1 MVSDSYQAHLAS
13 KAKRAV
19 PAGFDAVVPRGKLFP
34 FQVDIVTWAL
44 RQGRCAIFA
53 DAGMGKSAMQ
63 LTWAHHVA
71 QHTSGRVLVLAPLT
85 VALQT
90 VREAEKFGIPN
101 VRQVRDQ
108 SEVADGISVT
118 NYERLHRFD
127 LSAFVGVVL
136 DESSVLKAYSSH
148 TKKALVSGFA
158 NTPYRLACSATPA
171 PNDHLELG
179 NHAEFL
185 GVMSSHQMI
194 ARWFINDTSEFG
206 TYRLKGHA
214 VRDFW
219 DWVTSWA
226 RCIGRPSDLGA
237 YDDGGYVLP
246 ELRLHHHSV
255 AVDRTTDRGEA
266 LIREIEASATALHR
280 ERRRTA
286 GERAAKVAELV
297 RAQPEEAWLLWVETD
312 YDAEA
317 VRAVLPDAIEVRGN
331 QTAERKAELLS
342 GFVDGSVRVLLTKP
356 SIAGWGL
363 NFQHCARQ
371 IFVGPS
377 YSYEALYQ
385 AIRRCWRFGQPRS
398 VDAHVVLAATEQM
411 VWQALMR
418 KGADHD
424 RMKIEMFAASRRAQS
439 QTAARATY
447 TPRPVPIPA
456 WLETR

>member
-1 MVSDSYQAHLAS
+1 MVDYLTHLAS
-13 KAKRAV
+13 KSKRAV
-19 PAGFDAVVPRGKLFP
+19 PAGFDAIVPRGKLFP

-53 DAGMGKSAMQ
+53 DAGMGKTAMQ
-63 LTWAHHVA
+63 LTWAHHVT

-85 VALQT
+85 VAAQT

-101 VRQVRDQ
+101 VRQVREQ

-118 NYERLHRFD
+118 NYERLHKFD
-127 LSAFVGVVL
+127 LSSFAGVVL
-136 DESSVLKAYSSH
+136 DESSCLKAYSGSV
-148 TKKALVSGFA
+148 KKALVAGFA
-158 NTPYRLACSATPA
+158 TTPYRLACSATPA

-214 VRDFW
+214 VTDFW

-226 RCIGRPSDLGA
+226 RCIGKPSDLGA
-237 YDDGGYVLP
+237 YDDAGYVLP
-246 ELRLHHHSV
+246 ELRLTYQSV
-255 AVDRTTDRGEA
+255 AVDRTIDAGEM
-266 LIREIEASATALHR
+266 LIRQVEASATALHK

-286 GERAAKVAELV
+286 GDRAAKTAQLV
-297 RAQPEEAWLLWVETD
+297 RTLPGEPWLLWVETD

-317 VRAVLPDAIEVRGN
+317 VRAVLPEAVEVRGD
-331 QTAERKAELLS
+331 QTPERKAELLA
-342 GFVDGSVRVLLTKP
+342 GFVEGTYRVLLTKP

-363 NFQHCARQ
+363 NFQHCASMV
-371 IFVGPS
+371 FVGPS
-377 YSYEALYQ
+377 YSYEGLYQ
-385 AIRRCWRFGQPRS
+385 AVRRCWRFGQSKP
-398 VDAHVVLAATEQM
+398 VDAHVVLASTEQM
-411 VWQALMR
+411 VWQTLLR
-418 KGADHD
+418 KGADHET
-424 RMKIEMFAASRRAQS
+424 MKVEMFAASRRAQS
-439 QTAARATY
+439 RFAPRATY
-447 TPRPVPIPA
+447 NPRPMPIPA